1 MAKLILVR
9 HGQSTGNAERVY
21 ATNPHALALTEL
33 GEQQACEAGRKIG
46 KLFRPELVV
55 ASSYLRAEW
64 TGRLIA
70 EVLGLP
76 LMIEQ
81 NLHERDAGLFMGKA
95 YDSIASADGYD
106 PKQPWLWRPP
116 KGESLEDVKDRAAP
130 VIDRLAAA
138 HRDRDVVVVS
148 HGGVMYALWAHF
160 TGGWEGAQ
168 IPQNCG
174 IVEVEHD
181 GLRYG
186 SPVVIGDQ
194 TGDTST
200 GG

>member
-33 GEQQACEAGRKIG
+33 GEHQACEAGRKIA
-46 KLFRPELVV
+46 KLFRAELVV
-55 ASSYLRAEW
+55 ASSYLRAQW

-70 EVLGLP
+70 EVLGVP
-76 LMIEQ
+76 LEVEKD
-81 NLHERDAGLFMGKA
+81 LHERDAGLFMGKP
-95 YDSIASADGYD
+95 YDSVVSATGYD
-106 PKQPWLWRPP
+106 PKQPWRWRPP
-116 KGESLEDVKDRAAP
+116 KGESLEDVKARAAP
-130 VIDRLAAA
+130 VIDRLAAT

-148 HGGVMYALWAHF
+148 HGGVMYALWSHF
-160 TGGWEGAQ
+160 TGSWEGAQ

-174 IVEVEHD
+174 IFVVEHD

-186 SPVVIGDQ
+186 APTVIGDQ
-194 TGDTST
+194 IGDTWT